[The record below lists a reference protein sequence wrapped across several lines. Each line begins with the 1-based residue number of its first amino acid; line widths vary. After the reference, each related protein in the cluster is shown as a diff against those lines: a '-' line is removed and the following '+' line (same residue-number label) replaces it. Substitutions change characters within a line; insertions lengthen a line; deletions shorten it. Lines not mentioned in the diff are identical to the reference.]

1 MADGSG
7 CAPSE
12 VTAEH
17 GCVCTDGLMRAMHSD
32 ASLLSFY
39 NRMSGKHLRQVLCT
53 GAGLLLGH
61 GSPGLQHHREELC

>member
-1 MADGSG
+1 
-7 CAPSE
+7 
-12 VTAEH
+12 
-17 GCVCTDGLMRAMHSD
+17 MRAMHSD